1 MVIAAPAPVR
11 VVHGIDLGRV
21 EAAIRAAEARSSGEI
36 RVAISRFYFWG
47 DVRRAAA
54 AAFARLHMDR
64 TRHRNGVLLFVA
76 PRLRR
81 FAVVGD
87 AGIHGHV
94 TAAFWNDLADDLA
107 AAFRA
112 GDRTGGLERAIALVG
127 MRLAEHFPPDAED
140 RNELPDEVVV
150 PSPG

>member
-1 MVIAAPAPVR
+1 VVTPVPHPAR
-11 VVHGIDLGRV
+11 VVHGIDLARV
-21 EAAIRAAEARSSGEI
+21 EAAIRAAEAGSSGEI

-47 DVRRAAA
+47 NVRRAAE

-64 TRHRNGVLLFVA
+64 TRHRNAVLLFIA

-87 AGIHGHV
+87 VGIHGHV
-94 TAAFWNDLADDLA
+94 TPAFWNDLADDLA

-112 GDRTGGLERAIALVG
+112 GERTVGLERAVALIG
-127 MRLAEHFPPDAED
+127 ERLAQHFPPELDD
-140 RNELPDEVVV
+140 RNELPDVVVV
-150 PSPG
+150 PPPT